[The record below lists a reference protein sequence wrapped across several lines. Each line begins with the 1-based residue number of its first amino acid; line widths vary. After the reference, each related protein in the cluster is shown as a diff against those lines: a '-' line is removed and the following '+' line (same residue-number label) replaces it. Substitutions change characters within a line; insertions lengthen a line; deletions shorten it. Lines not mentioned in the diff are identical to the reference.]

1 MIANKVSEALPFG
14 LCSAVSTA
22 CTSSPTATVGL
33 FAVRCKDPLAIT
45 EL

>member
-1 MIANKVSEALPFG
+1 MTANKVNEALPFG
-14 LCSAVSTA
+14 LCNAVSTA
-22 CTSSPTATVGL
+22 CSSSPTTAVGL